1 MNARADWGGVS
12 RPSSQAWIATGS
24 SCRWPSMIPAVRCW
38 SSACT
43 PPFPIR
49 PSRWSVPPRRRTLP
63 HNSATAGSRKNAPDS
78 IAWEM
83 RTMSWGTTRPA
94 PRFRCPTSLLPICP
108 SGRPTARPD
117 ASSSVRD
124 ARSHSLCH
132 TGVRPSSMALPARPG
147 RKPHPSSTTRTTGGG
162 ARMLRVVVILKGM
175 QVSQITPVLLAV
187 LSLATSQARPV
198 ASQGGN
204 RYRVSVDNAWF
215 YQDVAGR
222 RIARLAR
229 GAILPGGATRNDWMQ
244 VLLEGW
250 IFSTSVGPSDRPDF
264 DLLVTRS
271 PNENLRAA
279 PAGPM
284 VAELSQGFGL
294 KRASPDS
301 TGRWVHVTRIGW
313 VQRSA
318 LAPIADIVATR
329 TADTPQASD
338 SQAVRTPA
346 PSPQP
351 PTPTDSSRA
360 QPMRMTTLYRVPD
373 GPEAGT
379 VATDTPLRVLSRN
392 GEWTRV
398 QFEGWVKGGDLQV
411 APAGVLV
418 GVTAAELRAEPQ
430 RYAGQ
435 ALRWN
440 LEFIAIQ
447 KADELRPDI
456 PSGSSYVLARGPLPE
471 RGFVY
476 VIVPDARLSAFRALT
491 PLVTMTITAR
501 VRNGRSRYL
510 GNPVVDLISLEGG
523 VTP

>member
-1 MNARADWGGVS
+1 
-12 RPSSQAWIATGS
+12 
-24 SCRWPSMIPAVRCW
+24 VR
-38 SSACT
+38 
-43 PPFPIR
+43 
-49 PSRWSVPPRRRTLP
+49 V
-63 HNSATAGSRKNAPDS
+63 
-78 IAWEM
+78 
-83 RTMSWGTTRPA
+83 
-94 PRFRCPTSLLPICP
+94 
-108 SGRPTARPD
+108 
-117 ASSSVRD
+117 
-124 ARSHSLCH
+124 
-132 TGVRPSSMALPARPG
+132 
-147 RKPHPSSTTRTTGGG
+147 
-162 ARMLRVVVILKGM
+162 LRLVVILKGM
-175 QVSQITPVLLAV
+175 QVSQIIPALLAL
-187 LSLATSQARPV
+187 LSLATPPV
-198 ASQGGN
+198 AACQGGN
-204 RYRVSVDNAWF
+204 RYRVNVDNAWF

-222 RIARLAR
+222 RIARLSR
-229 GAILPGGATRNDWMQ
+229 GAVLTAAGGGGGATRNDWIQ
-244 VLLEGW
+244 VTLDGW
-250 IFSTSVGPSDRPDF
+250 IFASSVGRSARPDF

-279 PAGPM
+279 PAGPL

-294 KRASPDS
+294 KRARPDS
-301 TGRWVHVTRIGW
+301 SGRWVHVMREGW

-318 LAPIADIVATR
+318 LAPVADVVATR
-329 TADTPQASD
+329 TADTTNDVDTAQGRPTAAPRPGDTARVD
-338 SQAVRTPA
+338 ST
-346 PSPQP
+346 
-351 PTPTDSSRA
+351 RA
-360 QPMRMTTLYRVPD
+360 QPLRMTTLYRAPD

-430 RYAGQ
+430 RYGGQ
-435 ALRWN
+435 VLRWN

-447 KADELRPDI
+447 KADDLRPDI

-476 VIVPDARLSAFRALT
+476 VVVPDTKLPAFRALT

-501 VRNGRSRYL
+501 VRNARSRYL

>member
-1 MNARADWGGVS
+1 
-12 RPSSQAWIATGS
+12 
-24 SCRWPSMIPAVRCW
+24 
-38 SSACT
+38 
-43 PPFPIR
+43 
-49 PSRWSVPPRRRTLP
+49 
-63 HNSATAGSRKNAPDS
+63 
-78 IAWEM
+78 
-83 RTMSWGTTRPA
+83 
-94 PRFRCPTSLLPICP
+94 
-108 SGRPTARPD
+108 
-117 ASSSVRD
+117 
-124 ARSHSLCH
+124 
-132 TGVRPSSMALPARPG
+132 
-147 RKPHPSSTTRTTGGG
+147 
-162 ARMLRVVVILKGM
+162 MLRVVVILKGM

-198 ASQGGN
+198 VSQGAN
-204 RYRVSVDNAWF
+204 RYRVTVDNAWF

-301 TGRWVHVTRIGW
+301 SGRWVHVTRIGW

-329 TADTPQASD
+329 TADTTTDTTAHQGGL
-338 SQAVRTPA
+338 TPGPRPGA
-346 PSPQP
+346 PAD
-351 PTPTDSSRA
+351 TTRVDSSRA

-398 QFEGWVKGGDLQV
+398 QFEGWVKGGDLQA
-411 APAGVLV
+411 APAGVQV

-435 ALRWN
+435 VLRWN

-447 KADELRPDI
+447 KADDLRPDI

-476 VIVPDARLSAFRALT
+476 VVVPDARLPAFRALT